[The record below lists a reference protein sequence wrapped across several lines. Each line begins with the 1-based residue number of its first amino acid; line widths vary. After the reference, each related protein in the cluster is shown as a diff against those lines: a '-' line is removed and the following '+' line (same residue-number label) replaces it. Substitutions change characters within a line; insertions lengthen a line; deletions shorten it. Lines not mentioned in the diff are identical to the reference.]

1 MRPKDFQVILDKYP
15 RVALAGAIS
24 SGKSLLLDGVEADR
38 VALHSD
44 KLRENADFKDA
55 IQAMV
60 DQLKG
65 EPRFIAVGMLV
76 PHALR
81 DGLEVDAVVWIS
93 RSRDQLVGPSIGLQ
107 RTLYEWSQDHSN
119 VPVYYVD
126 RALREEE
133 EE

>member
-1 MRPKDFQVILDKYP
+1 MNMRPKDFQVILDRYP

-76 PHALR
+76 PHAMMR
-81 DGLEVDAVVWIS
+81 GLEVDAVVWLNES
-93 RSRDQLVGPSIGLQ
+93 RAHAGPSTGLREIIG
-107 RTLYEWSQDHSN
+107 EWSWGYPT

-133 EE
+133 E